1 MTTAVICM
9 IYILII
15 ICDTD
20 QIYFLFIMEA

>member
-15 ICDTD
+15 ICGTD
-20 QIYFLFIMEA
+20 QIYFLFITEA